1 MTDLNDKFSIT
12 FTGDVFPADKAFTIG
27 FGIKSQIDKRFDIW
41 KNDFTEVLNHC
52 RFVIGNLE
60 SPIVSDEKVIH
71 NTFYGHPMFGR
82 LLKESGFKIM
92 NLANNHILE
101 QGEQGFLSTLST
113 MQECGIDVI
122 GETTNN
128 GASKVLIEEFEGV
141 RIAFAGFC
149 DEKVCHIPN
158 KGQYASLSEEKIND
172 AIQEMNAM
180 EADIKV
186 AVLHWGNEYIHYPS
200 LQQRVLAHQ
209 IIDQGI
215 DLIIGH
221 HSHCIQ
227 PYESYRNGHI
237 LYSLGNF
244 CFDDLQS
251 KLVSIGMLAE
261 VEISQ
266 KKINRIIL
274 HGLQLFDPSFSK
286 HLVKRISEENF
297 KKIYNSK
304 YEKYLKYCQL
314 PDSKYI
320 QNFNRE
326 RKRNRFIQ
334 RVLKRVIL
342 IRKIMLSDYPKK
354 KAILKNIYAFYR

>member
-12 FTGDVFPADKAFTIG
+12 FTGDIFPADKAFTIG
-27 FGIKSQIDKRFDIW
+27 FGIKSQIGKRFDIW
-41 KNDFTEVLNHC
+41 KSDFIEVLYHS

-60 SPIVSDEKVIH
+60 GPIVCDEEVIH

-82 LLKESGFKIM
+82 LLKESGFRIM

-101 QGEQGFLSTLST
+101 QGEHGFHSTLNVLE
-113 MQECGIDVI
+113 ECGIDVV
-122 GETTNN
+122 GGATNN
-128 GASKVLIEEFEGV
+128 GASKVLIEEIEGV

-149 DEKVCHIPN
+149 DERVCHIPN
-158 KGQYASLSEEKIND
+158 RGQYASLSEEKIDD

-186 AVLHWGNEYIHYPS
+186 AILHWGNEYIHYPS
-200 LQQRVLAHQ
+200 LQQRALAHK
-209 IIDQGI
+209 IIDQGV

-227 PYESYRNGHI
+227 PYENYRNGHI

-251 KLVSIGMLAE
+251 QLVSIGMLAE

-266 KKINRIIL
+266 KRINRIIL
-274 HGLQLFDPSFSK
+274 HGLQLFDPTFSK
-286 HLVKRISEENF
+286 HLVKRIPEEKF
-297 KKIYNSK
+297 KKIYNPK

-314 PDSKYI
+314 PNNLYI
-320 QNFNRE
+320 RNYHRDQ
-326 RKRNRFIQ
+326 KRNRFIQ
-334 RVLKRVIL
+334 RILKRVIL
-342 IRKIMLSDYPKK
+342 IKKVLLTDFPRK
-354 KAILKNIYAFYR
+354 KAILKNIYDFYR